1 MYEDLSNSVIH
12 WNLYDECTASTG
24 AADTH
29 SLNMKDIQRHGSR
42 SRVKTVSE
50 ESFSDGAKIY
60 TWSNDKRDIISNK
73 IAAE

>member
-1 MYEDLSNSVIH
+1 MYEDFANSVIQ
-12 WNLYDECTASTG
+12 WNLHDEFTASTR

-42 SRVKTVSE
+42 SRVKTVSKE
-50 ESFSDGAKIY
+50 RFSDGAKIY

>member
-1 MYEDLSNSVIH
+1 MYEDLSNSAIH

-42 SRVKTVSE
+42 YRVKIVSE
-50 ESFSDGAKIY
+50 ESFGDGAKLY
-60 TWSNDKRDIISNK
+60 SWSNDKRDIFFNK
-73 IAAE
+73 IAAG